1 MFELAEKLYGI
12 YKVHDTTK
20 FISMIPN
27 DINKIIE
34 EKKKQLVN
42 ENKN

>member
-20 FISMIPN
+20 FICMIPEE
-27 DINKIIE
+27 INKIIE
-34 EKKKQLVN
+34 HEKEK
-42 ENKN
+42 